1 LGFSRNEHYAEKPFF
16 VTTIVDF
23 AKNTKINESLQ
34 KVFGQKFAETFGEQQ
49 MPIFRKVLTKKQKRL
64 QYVKQL

>member
-23 AKNTKINESLQ
+23 AKKDEDKREFVESFRAKI
-34 KVFGQKFAETFGEQQ
+34 
-49 MPIFRKVLTKKQKRL
+49 R
-64 QYVKQL
+64 